1 MKLANSR
8 RIYQIAAILV
18 LTLIFLPAM
27 AEETKSLEEKVAEV
41 NGVIITNEEYSKELE
56 IQRSRVSQQQ
66 QGTQISEAQLTKIKN
81 EVLEGLIEREV
92 LYQESRKAGIKITEQ
107 KIGDQMA
114 AIRNRFPDENE
125 FKNALSRMSLTEEEM
140 KVQIERG
147 LAIRELI
154 ERQITRNVEVTD
166 EESKAFYDGNP
177 QFFKQPEQ
185 VKASHI
191 LIKADADASEPE
203 KAEARKKIKEVQQ
216 KLKDGGDF
224 AALAKEYSE
233 GPSNTRG
240 GDLGFFRRGQM
251 VKPFEDAAF
260 AMEPNQVSDI
270 VETRFGYHLIK
281 VYDKKPEGILAYA
294 EVKEKLTQH
303 LKQQKIDKE
312 AIQYIN
318 QLKKDAKIEKFL

>member
-8 RIYQIAAILV
+8 SVYQITAILV

-27 AEETKSLEEKVAEV
+27 AEETKPLEEKVAEV
-41 NGVIITNEEYSKELE
+41 NGVIITNEQYSKELE

-66 QGTQISEAQLTKIKN
+66 QGAQISESQLTKMKN

-92 LYQESRKAGIKITEQ
+92 LYQESRKVGIEITEQ

-154 ERQITRNVEVTD
+154 ERQITRNVTVTD

-191 LIKADADASEPE
+191 LIKAGADAGEPE

-224 AALAKEYSE
+224 AALAREYSE
-233 GPSNTRG
+233 GPSNTSG

-281 VYDKKPEGILAYA
+281 VYEKKPEGVLAYT
-294 EVKEKLTQH
+294 EVKDKLTQH

-312 AIQYIN
+312 AVQYIN